1 MNYELSR
8 EFAKD
13 ARKQPSVRKRL
24 AELIYRVEKAES
36 LAEIPNCKKMQGH
49 ENYYRVRI
57 GHYRAGIRMEGG
69 KVVFRRLLHRKD
81 IYRYFP

>member
-1 MNYELSR
+1 MRYELSK

-13 ARKQPSVRKRL
+13 ARKQPKVRKRL

-36 LAEIPNCKKMQGH
+36 LSEIPNCKKMQGH
-49 ENYYRVRI
+49 DNYYRVRI
-57 GHYRAGIRMEGG
+57 GHYRAGIHVEDGTVIF
-69 KVVFRRLLHRKD
+69 KRLLHRKD